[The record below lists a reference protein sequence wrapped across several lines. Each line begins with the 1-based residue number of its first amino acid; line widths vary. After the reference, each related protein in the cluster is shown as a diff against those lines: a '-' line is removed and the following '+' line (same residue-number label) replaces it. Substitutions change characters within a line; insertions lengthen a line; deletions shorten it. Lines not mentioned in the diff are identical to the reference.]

1 MEGRTI
7 KIASRESPLAMVQ
20 AEYIQNLIGGQIV
33 GIKSEGDINLTS
45 SLYSMPGIGVFVKQ
59 LEIELLENRADL
71 AAHCLKDMPTNTT
84 EGLTIAA
91 ILSFNTPR
99 GDLAIFKQGITDLK
113 DLPNGSKIGTSSLRR
128 ISTITHHYRYKEF
141 VYENIRGNLNTRIN
155 KLQTGQYDCIILAAA
170 GVHRLG

>member
-141 VYENIRGNLNTRIN
+141 VYEEI
-155 KLQTGQYDCIILAAA
+155 
-170 GVHRLG
+170 